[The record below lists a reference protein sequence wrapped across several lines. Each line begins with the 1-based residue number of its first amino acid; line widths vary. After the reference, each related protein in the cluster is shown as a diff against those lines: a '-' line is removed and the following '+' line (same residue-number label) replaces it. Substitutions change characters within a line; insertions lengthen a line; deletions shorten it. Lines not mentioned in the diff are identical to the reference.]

1 MMDAKELY
9 KKLEVDFKL
18 DECSD
23 DWSNIN
29 FDADFVTENFRK
41 RYMGILAD
49 NADEIQK
56 VYTAVFPSE
65 KIMQKILK
73 CGEKNI
79 LLFTHHPVDWKIR
92 PRQSPFVN
100 LNTDLL
106 QKFRENKISIYT
118 LHTPLDRNGEY
129 STSVNFMKALG
140 IVQEGEFAEYFG
152 FLSGAIGKTDC
163 KNISEMAERFEKE
176 VGHKVKIWNYGTD
189 EIKDGKI
196 AVVAGGG
203 NDPEILS
210 EVAKLGINTFLTG
223 VTYPNKD
230 YEPSIQAHKVAKENK
245 INMIGGTHYSTENF
259 ACMKMTEYF
268 EKLGISAEFLQDD
281 PDMGDL
287 E

>member
-1 MMDAKELY
+1 MNARELY

-23 DWSNIN
+23 DWSNID
-29 FDADFVTENFRK
+29 FDADFVTEIFRK

-49 NADEIQK
+49 NTDDVQK
-56 VYTAVFPSE
+56 AYTAVFPSE
-65 KIMQKILK
+65 KVMKEILNR
-73 CGEKNI
+73 GEKNI
-79 LLFTHHPVDWKIR
+79 MLFTHHPVDWKIR
-92 PRQSPFVN
+92 SGQSPFVN
-100 LNTDLL
+100 LNTNLL
-106 QKFRENKISIYT
+106 QKFKDNNISIYT

-140 IVQEGEFAEYFG
+140 IVQDGEFAEYFG
-152 FLSGAIGKTDC
+152 FLSGVIGKTDC
-163 KNISEMAERFEKE
+163 KNISEMAERFKE
-176 VGHKVKIWNYGTD
+176 AVGHNVKIWNYGAD
-189 EIKDGKI
+189 EIKGGKI
-196 AVVAGGG
+196 AIVAGGG

-223 VTYPNKD
+223 VTYPNQD
-230 YEPSIQAHKVAKENK
+230 YEPSIKAHEVAKENK
-245 INMIGGTHYSTENF
+245 INMIGGTHYSTEKF

-268 EKLGISAEFLQDD
+268 EKLGIPAEFFRDD